1 MYLVNISIDD
11 ISPHPESSTRVLNR
25 CYDLIDKYPKIKF
38 TLFIPAAY
46 WRTISKTTEK
56 PLYLYDFPE
65 FCKEISSLNE
75 NNFEIGYHGF
85 YHGIPNVSNNDE
97 FKYASYDDTV
107 NIIKKTKDVISK
119 TNLKFKNIL
128 RPPAWRMTGESIKA
142 CKDQGIEILALSS
155 DKYPDGSL
163 DYQGEDKNFKNVV
176 YYNCCPPLKNLELF
190 PKTEIVYHACEWD
203 RNYLDQEKTTELKN
217 FLNNQDIKF
226 CFMEDM
232 LNG

>member
-1 MYLVNISIDD
+1 MDLLIESQYKGLIAGVDEAGRGALAGPVIAAAVIIDQ
-11 ISPHPESSTRVLNR
+11 
-25 CYDLIDKYPKIKF
+25 
-38 TLFIPAAY
+38 
-46 WRTISKTTEK
+46 
-56 PLYLYDFPE
+56 
-65 FCKEISSLNE
+65 

-97 FKYASYDDTV
+97 FRYASYEQTV
-107 NIIKKTKDVISK
+107 DIITKTKEVVAK
-119 TNLKFKNIL
+119 TNINFKNIL

-163 DYQGEDKNFKNVV
+163 DYQDEDKNFKNVV
-176 YYNCCPPLKNLELF
+176 YYNCCPPLKNLEPF

-203 RNYLDQEKTTELKN
+203 QNYLDKEKANQLKN
-217 FLNNQDIKF
+217 FLDTENIKF
-226 CFMEDM
+226 CFMEDI

>member
-1 MYLVNISIDD
+1 MYLVNVSIDD
-11 ISPHPESSTRVLNR
+11 VSPHPRSSTKVLER
-25 CYDLIDKYPKIKF
+25 CRELINVYPDIKF

-46 WRTISKTTEK
+46 WRTKSQTTEK
-56 PLYLYDFPE
+56 PLHLNQFPD
-65 FCKEISSLNE
+65 FCKEIKDLDK

-85 YHGIPNVSNNDE
+85 YHGIPNISNNDE
-97 FKYASYDDTV
+97 FRYASYEQTV
-107 NIIKKTKDVISK
+107 DIIKKTKEITTK
-119 TNLKFKNIL
+119 TNINFKNIL

-176 YYNCCPPLKNLELF
+176 YYNCCPPLKRLELF

-203 RNYLDQEKTTELKN
+203 QNYLNKEKTNQLKN
-217 FLNNQDIKF
+217 FLDTEDIKF